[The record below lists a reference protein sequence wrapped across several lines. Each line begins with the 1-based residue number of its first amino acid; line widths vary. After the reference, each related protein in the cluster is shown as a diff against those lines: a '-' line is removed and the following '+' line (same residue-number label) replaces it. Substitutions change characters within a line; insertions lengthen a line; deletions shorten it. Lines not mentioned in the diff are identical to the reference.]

1 MQSGKL
7 VPLSTSLLGRWGP
20 NFHCCW
26 SVAQSRPTP
35 CNPMDCSMPGFPV
48 HHQLLE
54 FAQTHV
60 YSMAP
65 HSSTLAWKIPWM
77 EEPGRLQPLGLLTVR
92 HDWATSLSCIGE
104 GNGKP
109 LQWYC
114 LENPRDGGAW
124 WALSLRSHRV
134 RHDWSDLAAA
144 ACLFNWWCHPTISSS
159 AAPFSSCP
167 QSFPVSGSFPM
178 SWLSASGGPS
188 TGALVSASV
197 LPMNIQGWF
206 PLGLTGLIS
215 WQSKGLSRDF
225 FLAPQFKSLNSLVL
239 RI

>member
-1 MQSGKL
+1 MLGKIEGKRRRGQQRMRWLDGITNSEFEQTLGDGERQESL
-7 VPLSTSLLGRWGP
+7 VCCSPWG
-20 NFHCCW
+20 
-26 SVAQSRPTP
+26 
-35 CNPMDCSMPGFPV
+35 
-48 HHQLLE
+48 
-54 FAQTHV
+54 
-60 YSMAP
+60 
-65 HSSTLAWKIPWM
+65 WK
-77 EEPGRLQPLGLLTVR
+77 ESDTTGLLTL
-92 HDWATSLSCIGE
+92 SLSCIGE

-225 FLAPQFKSLNSLVL
+225 FLAPQFESLNSLVL
-239 RI
+239 RL